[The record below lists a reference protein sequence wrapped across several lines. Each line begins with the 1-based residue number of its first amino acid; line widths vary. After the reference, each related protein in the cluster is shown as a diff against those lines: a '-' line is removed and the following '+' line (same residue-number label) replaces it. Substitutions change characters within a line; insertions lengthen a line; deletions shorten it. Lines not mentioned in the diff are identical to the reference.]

1 MTLGTFT
8 CEACGQIFESDQDL
22 KHHLLYAH
30 EAEELDEEEDEQ
42 QFDVLDSEDEE
53 TAA

>member
-1 MTLGTFT
+1 MTVGTFT

-22 KHHLLYAH
+22 KHHLLYAR
-30 EAEELDEEEDEQ
+30 EVEELDEEDEQ
-42 QFDVLDSEDEE
+42 EFDVLDSEDEE